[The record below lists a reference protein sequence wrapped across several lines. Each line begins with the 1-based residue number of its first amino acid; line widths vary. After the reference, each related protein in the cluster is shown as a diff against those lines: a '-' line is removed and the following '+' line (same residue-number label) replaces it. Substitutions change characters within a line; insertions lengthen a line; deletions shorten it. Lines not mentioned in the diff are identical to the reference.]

1 MPPERVK
8 NINYKFT
15 SPLSLH
21 SQTALPKGEPLVLY
35 NFLYWSLYGRF
46 FDKLNYGNFSVI
58 IFCLE
63 LIRIHKNIFFPYA
76 WAG

>member
-46 FDKLNYGNFSVI
+46 FDKLNHGNF
-58 IFCLE
+58 
-63 LIRIHKNIFFPYA
+63 P
-76 WAG
+76 